1 MRHPFRVS
9 WESGMRTSVI
19 ITAACLILSASIT
32 TAQARFKGGRSIS
45 VSRPA
50 PSVTPARSAALGA
63 GIGAS
68 RPVRAIA
75 VAPENDATAGHS
87 VTLRPVL
94 PVPAPAA
101 KEIRTAASW
110 CADKRVVGTGAGFC
124 EIN

>member
-1 MRHPFRVS
+1 
-9 WESGMRTSVI
+9 MRTSTI

-45 VSRPA
+45 VSHPA
-50 PSVTPARSAALGA
+50 PSITPARSAALGA
-63 GIGAS
+63 GIGAA

-75 VAPENDATAGHS
+75 GATENDTTAGHS

-101 KEIRTAASW
+101 KEVRSAASW
-110 CADKRVVGTGAGFC
+110 CVDKRVVGTGAGFC

>member
-1 MRHPFRVS
+1 
-9 WESGMRTSVI
+9 MRTSVI
-19 ITAACLILSASIT
+19 ITTACLILSASIT
-32 TAQARFKGGRSIS
+32 TAQARFKGGRSVS

-68 RPVRAIA
+68 RPIRSSAH
-75 VAPENDATAGHS
+75 APENDTVAGRA

-101 KEIRTAASW
+101 REIRTAATW
-110 CADKRVVGTGAGFC
+110 CADKRVVGTGMGFC

>member
-1 MRHPFRVS
+1 
-9 WESGMRTSVI
+9 
-19 ITAACLILSASIT
+19 
-32 TAQARFKGGRSIS
+32 
-45 VSRPA
+45 
-50 PSVTPARSAALGA
+50 
-63 GIGAS
+63 
-68 RPVRAIA
+68 
-75 VAPENDATAGHS
+75 